1 MSNFVMST
9 NVILL
14 SAEVRPAPHMDNLVS
29 IYKSM
34 EAASGINIFVTQNL
48 SSAKLSGK
56 IIVHERGQK
65 SISFSYYSFMT
76 CNATYA
82 MSWGEDVFIPSLPI
96 IIKIRCEDCV
106 RFFFYLPR
114 WDYE

>member
-1 MSNFVMST
+1 MLFFLST
-9 NVILL
+9 IL

-56 IIVHERGQK
+56 IVVHKFQ
-65 SISFSYYSFMT
+65 
-76 CNATYA
+76 
-82 MSWGEDVFIPSLPI
+82 
-96 IIKIRCEDCV
+96 
-106 RFFFYLPR
+106 FFFDVYLPSI
-114 WDYE
+114 

>member
-1 MSNFVMST
+1 MSNNPILST
-9 NVILL
+9 IV

-48 SSAKLSGK
+48 SSTKLSGK
-56 IIVHERGQK
+56 IIVHEHGQK
-65 SISFSYYSFMT
+65 SISYSYYIFRT

-82 MSWGEDVFIPSLPI
+82 M
-96 IIKIRCEDCV
+96 R
-106 RFFFYLPR
+106 
-114 WDYE
+114 